1 MLAYTPLMLALPLA
15 GFIILGAGGNLL
27 PKWLVNLIGC
37 GTVALAFILAAG
49 DFFAYGASTAPY
61 DIVLWRWVTSGTLE
75 IHAGL
80 LVDKLSIIMT
90 MVVTGVGFL
99 IHVYSIGYM
108 DEDPAYERFFAF
120 MNFFITAMLLLVLA
134 DNFLFLLVG
143 WAGVGLASF
152 LLIGFWWRK
161 PSAVKAAQKAF
172 VVNVIG
178 DFGLMI
184 AIFLLIGK
192 AGSVNFT
199 DTLFSRAGLFTA
211 GDATTTVIAFMLL
224 IAAAAKSAQLPLHVW
239 LPDAMEG
246 PTPVS
251 ALIHA
256 ATMVTAGVYLIARC
270 TAIFSAAPYALEAV
284 GIMGGASALF
294 AATAALFQ
302 YDIKRVLA
310 YSTMSQLGYM
320 FMAESVGA
328 NSAAIF
334 HLTTHAFF
342 KALLFMSAGAVIH
355 ALHGE
360 QDMRKMGG
368 LRKKLPVAFWSFL
381 IGGLALA
388 GIPPFAGFWSKDA
401 ILGAVYT
408 QAGVTGSAWE
418 YVLWMIGVVTAILTG
433 LYIFRLIFV
442 VFYGSYRGAEQKSSG
457 GRLAIHDAGLAMAAP
472 MTALLALS
480 VIGGFDGVP
489 GIDTI
494 GNYLQSAIGLSP
506 AAQGSQLA
514 ILLFVGVVAA
524 AAGIFIAW
532 QLYFARP
539 FRFIPNKNP
548 LYQLFANAYYVDAL
562 YSAVIVQPLLRLG
575 SGLNTLLETWTLDGG
590 SRAIASGVGLLS
602 RALRKLQSGYARNYA
617 LSIVIGA
624 LLIVAYVVLN
634 R

>member
-15 GFIILGAGGNLL
+15 GFIILGAGGNSL

-37 GTVALAFILAAG
+37 GSVALAFILALT
-49 DFFAYGASTAPY
+49 DFFAYGASSAPY

-99 IHVYSIGYM
+99 IHIYSIGYM
-108 DEDPAYERFFAF
+108 GEDPAYERFFAF

-134 DNFLFLLVG
+134 DNFLFLLIG

-184 AIFLLIGK
+184 AIFLLVGK
-192 AGSVNFT
+192 TGSLNFT
-199 DTLFSRAGLFTA
+199 DTLFARAGLFSA
-211 GDATTTVIAFMLL
+211 GDQTTTIIAFMLL

-256 ATMVTAGVYLIARC
+256 ATMVTAGVYLVARC
-270 TAIFSAAPYALEAV
+270 TAIFSAAPYALETV

-401 ILGAVYT
+401 ILGAIFT
-408 QAGVTGSAWE
+408 QAGATGSAWE
-418 YVLWMIGVVTAILTG
+418 YVLWMIGVITAILTG

-457 GRLAIHDAGLAMAAP
+457 GRFAIHEAGLAMTDP

-480 VIGGFDGVP
+480 IIGGFDGVP
-489 GIDTI
+489 GVDTI

-506 AAQGSQLA
+506 AAQGSQLV
-514 ILLFVGVVAA
+514 ILLFVGVLAA
-524 AAGIFIAW
+524 AGGIFIAW
-532 QLYFARP
+532 QLYLARP
-539 FRFIPNKNP
+539 FRFTPNKNP
-548 LYQLFANAYYVDAL
+548 LYQLFANAYYIDAL
-562 YSAVIVQPLLRLG
+562 YNAVIVQPIVQLG

-590 SRAIASGVGLLS
+590 SRAIAGGVDLLS

-624 LLIVAYVVLN
+624 LLIVAFVVLN
-634 R
+634 H